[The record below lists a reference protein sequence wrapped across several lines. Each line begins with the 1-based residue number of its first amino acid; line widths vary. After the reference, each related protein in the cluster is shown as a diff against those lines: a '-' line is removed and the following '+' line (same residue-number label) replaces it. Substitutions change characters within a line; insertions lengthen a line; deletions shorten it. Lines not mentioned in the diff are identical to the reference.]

1 MTQNIVRIVDNSL
14 MECMKLKICDK
25 CMCTDSEE
33 NPILE
38 IVDEEGFVE
47 ERVCMMC
54 YVEELDGEFTV

>member
-1 MTQNIVRIVDNSL
+1 
-14 MECMKLKICDK
+14 MECTKLKICDK

-54 YVEELDGEFTV
+54 YVEELDGESTL